1 MVIKGFEDVYFV
13 EKLYF
18 DCGMAIIDYLYSS
31 YTNLADRQKLMQLC
45 EKLTESNKRYIGI
58 YDNIGRSFTLLCNM
72 IAKRYNHKSVIF
84 LYRDDI
90 SSTDKLMG
98 VYISKKNLLIA
109 LDKSGINISTYYYHS
124 ATIYQ
129 VEKYLTMAESYF
141 EKSEYIAKNSGL

>member
-1 MVIKGFEDVYFV
+1 
-13 EKLYF
+13 
-18 DCGMAIIDYLYSS
+18 
-31 YTNLADRQKLMQLC
+31 
-45 EKLTESNKRYIGI
+45 
-58 YDNIGRSFTLLCNM
+58 M